1 MPLGFAVDTY
11 SYGCYVH
18 PNQTFYLPNSSSPL
32 AARKQSAPIGPY
44 HLPVTSSVYNHQY
57 GWGSLHPM
65 PLNYNEGSC
74 WTLALLR
81 YQLILQYQEIKHS
94 LPKLSKSQ
102 GFLKLFLTR
111 EHHQEANLKKL
122 DSFLNCLIRNSP
134 KNNLKSNIIR
144 AFLRTEPMVVGAHQT
159 PLTPA
164 TGLAQPP
171 AVTTPK
177 QTYTPDSRLP
187 YEAMLRPPPS
197 TYPRAACSPAPPNS
211 APIEKKTPQLILQSQ
226 SPINPWARH
235 HQTTSDSS
243 SSFGLSQLYLISSIL
258 SSPTITPSTSTSRSI
273 FMWWPKSIGISLPAR
288 KAQNHPPAL
297 STTSSF
303 LYNPSSTYNCGET
316 FEGQQNN
323 FGLPIP
329 KPSSGNANGLKSSS
343 LILKVIHLE
352 FKSNFTLAIQM
363 GLFSLNKIKSTI
375 QNKLKLAA
383 EIKLP
388 LNWKIRLTMINQR
401 EFLRQGQIGEEKGIN
416 QVEDDGLMLEL
427 IFRELQDSEIK
438 KNNS

>member
-32 AARKQSAPIGPY
+32 VARKQSAPIGPY

-81 YQLILQYQEIKHS
+81 LGVRLNGCWLEERPYVLEKYWEDWLILQYREIKHS

-159 PLTPA
+159 PLRPA

-273 FMWWPKSIGISLPAR
+273 FSRSIRPTLSRTTFHKVWWPKSIGISLPAR

-388 LNWKIRLTMINQR
+388 L
-401 EFLRQGQIGEEKGIN
+401 IGKS
-416 QVEDDGLMLEL
+416 D
-427 IFRELQDSEIK
+427 
-438 KNNS
+438 